1 MTEHVKYLETL
12 PFFNHLSDDEKQ
24 SLISF
29 STLQKYPKGTLIH
42 TPDDTCLGLVI
53 VIEGNVRVFMVSEEG
68 KEITL
73 YHIHQDEIDV
83 LSASCVVNQITFD
96 TELIAKEDSVLLVV
110 PVTIL
115 SPLKDSNIYV
125 RSFIYETLAE
135 HFSDAV
141 WAFQQILFLKMDQRI
156 ATYLLDA
163 SNETGSLSIHTTHE
177 EIAEEIN
184 SAREVVARIMKHFQE
199 DGYIEM
205 KRGVITIIDKKKLMK
220 LL

>member
-1 MTEHVKYLETL
+1 
-12 PFFNHLSDDEKQ
+12 
-24 SLISF
+24 
-29 STLQKYPKGTLIH
+29 
-42 TPDDTCLGLVI
+42 
-53 VIEGNVRVFMVSEEG
+53 
-68 KEITL
+68 
-73 YHIHQDEIDV
+73 
-83 LSASCVVNQITFD
+83 
-96 TELIAKEDSVLLVV
+96 
-110 PVTIL
+110 
-115 SPLKDSNIYV
+115 
-125 RSFIYETLAE
+125 
-135 HFSDAV
+135 
-141 WAFQQILFLKMDQRI
+141 MDQRI